1 MTDRTVSRGRAF
13 RSNCRSRRFRQKRG
27 VSDVIATILILALT
41 VTLFASIFAFVGS
54 FPSPPPQNVSQF
66 QAALVR
72 TANNTYISGV
82 TIEHLSGPTI
92 AGSNHVYLES
102 ANHVADWQFSLSTG
116 VPIYW
121 GLSGNSSA
129 NVWNFGQSWSTT
141 FNHLI
146 KIPDNITVYIVTPTQ
161 LLYSVTLP
169 GLTITTPP
177 AILTAG
183 TWPANIGT
191 TKTFDIYATLGGTL
205 TGLVDKVNLGGI
217 PGLSGNFTLTK
228 AANGTYVYTTTSGA
242 STAGRWYAVLYV
254 TNSLG
259 QTASASIPVVVT
271 STGGGGTA
279 SQLSVTVGMSVQ
291 APGYPVSQSGVY
303 FFATVTY
310 TGSTAGA
317 SVYLNFTV
325 NEYVGGKAKATDI
338 KTSVPGT
345 GNTPVAISGP
355 SSVTIYSPSTY
366 SFSWLANSSVII
378 YGNATV
384 TKSVGKATGS
394 INFPLSKVFVG
405 IVYFT
410 TSNTGATSG
419 IEHSGISHSCSGTC
433 PYLYLTFY
441 DNYTTSVGAPASVT
455 FSGTVTTNT
464 SASHTHT
471 YTVGTTTVTSGA
483 GAGVTSVV
491 NVVTAGSTSAKWSPP
506 AGTTSG
512 TFQIKMW
519 LTVMSGATVIGYIY
533 DTFKVTLS

>member
-13 RSNCRSRRFRQKRG
+13 RSNSRSRRFRRKRG

-66 QAALVR
+66 QAAIVR

-92 AGSNHVYLES
+92 SGSNHVYLES
-102 ANHVADWQFSLSTG
+102 ANHVSDWQFSLSTG
-116 VPIYW
+116 IPIYW
-121 GLSGNSSA
+121 GLSGNSSS
-129 NVWNFGQSWSTT
+129 NVWNFGQTWSTT

-146 KIPDNITVYIVTPTQ
+146 KVPDNITVYIVTPTQ

-177 AILTAG
+177 SIQTAG
-183 TWPANIGT
+183 TWPTNIGT
-191 TKTFDIYATLGGTL
+191 SKTFEIYATLGGTL
-205 TGLVDKVNLGGI
+205 TGLVDKVNLAGI
-217 PGLSGNFTLTK
+217 PGLSGNYTLTK

-254 TNSLG
+254 SNSLG

-279 SQLSVTVGMSVQ
+279 SQLSVTVGMSIQ
-291 APGYPVSQSGVY
+291 APSYPAAQSPSVY

-325 NEYVGGKAKATDI
+325 NEFVGGKLKATDV
-338 KTSVPGT
+338 KTAVPGT
-345 GNTPVAISGP
+345 GNTPIAISGP
-355 SSVTIYSPSTY
+355 SSVTIYSASTY
-366 SFSWLANSSVII
+366 TFTWISNSTVTV

-384 TKSVGKATGS
+384 TKSVGTATGS
-394 INFPLSKVFVG
+394 IYFPIKKVFAG
-405 IVYFT
+405 IVFFT
-410 TSNTGATSG
+410 TSTSNPTLSSN
-419 IEHSGISHSCSGTC
+419 IQHSFSHSCGGSC
-433 PYLYLTFY
+433 PYLYVDLWN
-441 DNYTTSVGAPASVT
+441 NYTTALGGPSSVS

-464 SASHTHT
+464 SGSSGKT
-471 YTVGTTTVTSGA
+471 YTIGATTVNQGASTLFSLITSSG
-483 GAGVTSVV
+483 
-491 NVVTAGSTSAKWSPP
+491 NP
-506 AGTTSG
+506 ARWTTPSG
-512 TFQIKMW
+512 TARGAFTVKMW
-519 LTVMSGATVIGYIY
+519 LTISSGGVAIGYIY
-533 DTFKVTLS
+533 DTFSVTLT